1 MIRKN
6 VERQMV
12 EGTLGKEVAVDSVD
26 VDGEKKVAE
35 KGKEERL
42 GKAKQDGKKKRK
54 GKEEERVKNKK
65 QKENVEKAPTEEEDG
80 DDGFFNF

>member
-1 MIRKN
+1 MIRKD
-6 VERQMV
+6 VERQMM
-12 EGTLGKEVAVDSVD
+12 EGTLGKEVAVNSAD

-35 KGKEERL
+35 KGKEERP

-54 GKEEERVKNKK
+54 AREEGVKNKK
-65 QKENVEKAPTEEEDG
+65 QRENVEEAPAEEEDG

>member
-54 GKEEERVKNKK
+54 GKEEGVKNKK
-65 QKENVEKAPTEEEDG
+65 QKENVEKAPTEEADG